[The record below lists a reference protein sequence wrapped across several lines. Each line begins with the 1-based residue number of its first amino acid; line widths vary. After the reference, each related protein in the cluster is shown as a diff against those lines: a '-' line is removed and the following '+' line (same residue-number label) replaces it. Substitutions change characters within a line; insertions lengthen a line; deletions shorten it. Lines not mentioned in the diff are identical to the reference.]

1 MELIT
6 IRSKCKGLIVNGRV
20 TDNTLRE
27 ALAGTDILQKYSC
40 KQVRARTA
48 FERRLLLN
56 KRGTKKVECTSL
68 ISVLFHSSFRK
79 VTFTKLE
86 LLTQHLFFFVFII
99 FVALYY
105 SW

>member
-6 IRSKCKGLIVNGRV
+6 IRNKCKGLIVNGRV

-40 KQVRARTA
+40 KQVRARIA
-48 FERRLLLN
+48 DERRFLLN
-56 KRGTKKVECTSL
+56 RRGTKKVECLSFISL
-68 ISVLFHSSFRK
+68 LSHISFRK

-86 LLTQHLFFFVFII
+86 LFT
-99 FVALYY
+99 
-105 SW
+105 